1 MDKANKAILAI
12 AIIGISVYLGFSPLY
27 EKVQGGV
34 AGAVIGASFGAI
46 FVVILTNYLLTK
58 QTEVEQESKRSERV
72 FEEKVSLYKQIL
84 LATEKMLEDG
94 VIKGTEEMKS
104 LPFLMLRLQ
113 MLGNDEAIM
122 SYQKIY
128 HELNNIFIAEPNN
141 DEVEISEEYSF
152 KLLEL
157 LGDFCNVCRLD
168 LKVSDK
174 KIDTKLFEK
183 ISVDIKQSN
192 QIVLGNVNK
201 NISEIH
207 DLIIK
212 EEKSINLKTI
222 KRDYIAWQNPSWP
235 SKVEFQVVTRIKQKI
250 FFVQL
255 AAERTSGKY
264 VAEGLKDL
272 LPVFKSKF
280 PNVEWDYDNWYSEYK
295 NRICTKID
303 ITKPEIAAKL
313 FVNIINETKE
323 LVNEIVSI
331 K

>member
-128 HELNNIFIAEPNN
+128 H
-141 DEVEISEEYSF
+141 
-152 KLLEL
+152 
-157 LGDFCNVCRLD
+157 
-168 LKVSDK
+168 
-174 KIDTKLFEK
+174 DTF
-183 ISVDIKQSN
+183 
-192 QIVLGNVNK
+192 
-201 NISEIH
+201 
-207 DLIIK
+207 
-212 EEKSINLKTI
+212 
-222 KRDYIAWQNPSWP
+222 DYIYVFTDEPLDSYNI
-235 SKVEFQVVTRIKQKI
+235 ENIKSFI
-250 FFVQL
+250 
-255 AAERTSGKY
+255 
-264 VAEGLKDL
+264 
-272 LPVFKSKF
+272 
-280 PNVEWDYDNWYSEYK
+280 
-295 NRICTKID
+295 
-303 ITKPEIAAKL
+303 L
-313 FVNIINETKE
+313 FVNKDIPVIIDSEIENETKQQDAE
-323 LVNEIVSI
+323 QYDVFYFSKQGQKYYGIRNTQYFEEF
-331 K
+331 